1 MTKLKDFFLWH
12 RFDSDCIYIGR
23 GHTSNGHIYSYP
35 LNNCWHPLSKPSIN
49 SWHKLSVQ
57 VSKEASK
64 PNKVDVLVNETFVGS
79 FSSHREVR
87 GYGGPILYSESSSLN
102 AFARS
107 KFRNFH
113 KIGENF
119 E

>member
-1 MTKLKDFFLWH
+1 MND
-12 RFDSDCIYIGR
+12 
-23 GHTSNGHIYSYP
+23 
-35 LNNCWHPLSKPSIN
+35 CWHPSSEPRIN

-79 FSSHREVR
+79 FSSHRKVR

-113 KIGENF
+113 KKG
-119 E
+119 